1 MTSPRAAF
9 QEEDKD
15 LTRPFLAVLEKQG
28 ACEFQIKPAAD
39 GAPYLYGMPMADSS
53 SQVQCHRAA

>member
-9 QEEDKD
+9 QEEDED

-39 GAPYLYGMPMADSS
+39 GAPYLYGMPIGMADSS
-53 SQVQCHRAA
+53 SQV

>member
-9 QEEDKD
+9 PEEDED
-15 LTRPFLAVLEKQG
+15 LTRPFFAVVEKQG

-39 GAPYLYGMPMADSS
+39 GAPSLYGMPIGMADSS
-53 SQVQCHRAA
+53 SQV